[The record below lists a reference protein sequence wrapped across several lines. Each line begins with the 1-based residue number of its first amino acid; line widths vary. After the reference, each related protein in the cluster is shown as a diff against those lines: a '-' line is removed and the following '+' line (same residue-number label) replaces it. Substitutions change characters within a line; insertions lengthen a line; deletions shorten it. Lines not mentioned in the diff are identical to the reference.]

1 MIIFSTTSDNS
12 HIFLMNS
19 TDIKIGLR
27 VRVSSND
34 MTALVVGP
42 PEYYTPRAKLVR
54 IKYENST
61 RYEYMIN
68 HQLEA
73 LPIDDQYPAHGG
85 KYVRPE
91 NSF

>member
-1 MIIFSTTSDNS
+1 MKVQ
-12 HIFLMNS
+12 
-19 TDIKIGLR
+19 DIALGLR
-27 VRVSSND
+27 VRVSTNGL
-34 MTALVVGP
+34 TALVVGK

-68 HQLEA
+68 HQLTA
-73 LPIDDQYPAHGG
+73 LPVDEQYPANGG
-85 KYVRPE
+85 SYIKPE

>member
-1 MIIFSTTSDNS
+1 MKAS
-12 HIFLMNS
+12 
-19 TDIKIGLR
+19 DIKLGLR
-27 VRVSSND
+27 VRVTSNNL
-34 MTALVVGP
+34 TALVVGK

-73 LPIDDQYPAHGG
+73 LSAEDQYPTNGG
-85 KYVRPE
+85 TYVKPVGD
-91 NSF
+91 F

>member
-1 MIIFSTTSDNS
+1 M
-12 HIFLMNS
+12 LAK
-19 TDIKIGLR
+19 DIQIGQR
-27 VRVSSND
+27 VVVTPNQ
-34 MTALVVGP
+34 MTALVVGR

-68 HQLEA
+68 ANLEP
-73 LPIDDQYPAHGG
+73 LPVEEQYPALGG

-91 NSF
+91 GSL

>member
-1 MIIFSTTSDNS
+1 MKASDIS
-12 HIFLMNS
+12 L
-19 TDIKIGLR
+19 GLR
-27 VRVSSND
+27 VRVRQNN
-34 MTALVVGP
+34 MTALVVGK

-68 HQLEA
+68 HQLDA
-73 LPIDDQYPAHGG
+73 LPLEEQYPANGG
-85 KYVRPE
+85 SYIKPE